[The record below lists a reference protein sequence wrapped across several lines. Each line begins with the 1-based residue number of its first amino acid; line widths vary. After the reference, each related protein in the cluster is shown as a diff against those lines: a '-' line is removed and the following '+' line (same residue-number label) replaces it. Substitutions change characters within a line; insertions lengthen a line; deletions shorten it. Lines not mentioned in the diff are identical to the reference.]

1 MARGARTI
9 YVRDDTLWQRA
20 VTYAQANGLSVS
32 QVIALALREYL
43 TRREEGGAP
52 PTP

>member
-1 MARGARTI
+1 MSPARNV
-9 YVRDDTLWQRA
+9 YVRDEMLWRRTEA
-20 VTYAQANGLSVS
+20 YAAANGLSVS
-32 QVIALALREYL
+32 QVVALALREYL